1 MKNKKHRFR
10 GHGHQN
16 QSHNGNKDME
26 EKIKNNETESGQEPE
41 DAVVTDDINAVS
53 AEDVATDEEVAGE
66 AVKELDENEA
76 LNKEISDL
84 KAQIEKEKK
93 EYMFLMA
100 DFDNY
105 KKNAL
110 KQRTELIKNAAES
123 VFKGL
128 LPIVDD
134 MERAIKHGDNCDDAV
149 ALKEGMELIYKKLKK
164 YMEQNGVK
172 EMESV
177 GESFNSD
184 LQEAVA
190 MVPVADES
198 QKGKVLDAVEKGY
211 TINDKV
217 LRHAKVVVGQ

>member
-1 MKNKKHRFR
+1 MKNKKYRFR
-10 GHGHQN
+10 GHGHKN

-26 EKIKNNETESGQEPE
+26 EKIINNETESGQEPE

-190 MVPVADES
+190 MVPVADEL